1 MVVYGALRSE
11 ITSAN
16 SLRYAFLRGRWK
28 GRLRESVPW
37 ERNDDW
43 WCLGGLALHCI
54 QPVAHCGEITS
65 VTVSRGFVLHCRTL
79 CVGQRVAKLDRL
91 ISLSARY
98 TYTIHLST
106 ESLSKVF
113 FTYLPVINSAPIL
126 ATGILPCSRAPNTK
140 HNVSP
145 DLRKYKPKTFIS
157 KAHSRPPVPGH
168 TGRSVFTLV
177 GFG

>member
-1 MVVYGALRSE
+1 MAHCVVKSRLR
-11 ITSAN
+11 IRCAMP
-16 SLRYAFLRGRWK
+16 FLRGRWK

-106 ESLSKVF
+106 ESLSKGVLHISSCDKQC
-113 FTYLPVINSAPIL
+113 TNSGHWDLTVL
-126 ATGILPCSRAPNTK
+126 AGPQHKTQ
-140 HNVSP
+140 
-145 DLRKYKPKTFIS
+145 RKP
-157 KAHSRPPVPGH
+157 RPEKI
-168 TGRSVFTLV
+168 
-177 GFG
+177 